1 MIMARVGS
9 TGYSTVPVALAEM
22 ATERDVNV
30 GRLHGC
36 CDADE
41 EPSIASSDDDE
52 PPVASL
58 ISPAALKARIDDWSG
73 GLVVLDVRPAAH
85 FYRGHV
91 RGAVHV
97 CVSNRAMQAPNAAA
111 ALAAIESQ
119 DGLDTGTRHALQQL
133 PLAETVVVYDSGA
146 PDGSREGPAF
156 CFADLLAADA
166 GAPVAVLGGGYTAFA
181 RSHPHQCVVPPP
193 SAGHS
198 SSAGVVSL
206 APKGA
211 ASAAPATCCF
221 EADEGRFQLWV
232 GGARD
237 AADRAFVDRHRIT
250 HIINATKELPSRFNG
265 TNDHTGEQPL
275 RYMKL
280 GVLDECEV
288 DLGSHL
294 DGCVAFLEA
303 ARAAAVDRP
312 AGNGALVHCH
322 MGRSRSVTVAAAF
335 IAAVRGCSA
344 QEALEQIRERR
355 PDARPNDGFRE
366 QLEHWVAEKS
376 VNVTAPSR
384 AVDVLAPGRAS
395 AAL

>member
-1 MIMARVGS
+1 MV
-9 TGYSTVPVALAEM
+9 V
-22 ATERDVNV
+22 
-30 GRLHGC
+30 
-36 CDADE
+36 DE
-41 EPSIASSDDDE
+41 EPSIAASDDDE

-58 ISPAALKARIDDWSG
+58 ISPADLKAYIDDWSG
-73 GLVVLDVRPAAH
+73 GLVVLDLRPAAH

-97 CVSNRAMQAPNAAA
+97 CVSNHAAPNAAA

-133 PLAETVVVYDSGA
+133 PLAEMVVVYDSGA

-181 RSHPHQCVVPPP
+181 RSHPLQCVVPPP

-206 APKGA
+206 TPKGA

-237 AADRAFVDRHRIT
+237 AADRAFIDRHRIT
-250 HIINATKELPSRFNG
+250 HIINATKELPCRYNG
-265 TNDHTGEQPL
+265 TNDHTGVQPL

-288 DLGSHL
+288 DLRSHL

-312 AGNGALVHCH
+312 AGNGALVHCY

-335 IAAVRGCSA
+335 IAAVRGGSA

-355 PDARPNDGFRE
+355 PEAPPNDGFRE
-366 QLEHWVAEKS
+366 QLEHWVAERS
-376 VNVTAPSR
+376 GDVPAPR
-384 AVDVLAPGRAS
+384 VLT
-395 AAL
+395 